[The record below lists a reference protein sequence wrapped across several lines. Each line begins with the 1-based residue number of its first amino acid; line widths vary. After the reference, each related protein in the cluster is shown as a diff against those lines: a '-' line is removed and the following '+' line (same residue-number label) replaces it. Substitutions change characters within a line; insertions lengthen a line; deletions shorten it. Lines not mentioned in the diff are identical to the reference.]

1 MRRQEPHPAHWALRG
16 VLLAA
21 GLTVLGVVMGK
32 TLEGAPEKVGSP
44 VLPFPKAQVL
54 QLALNLPEIG
64 PAVVAKPVA
73 SESAPAA
80 EYWQTV
86 KVRSGDSLS
95 AIFDR
100 AGISPRT
107 LYHILQLGDEVKALK
122 RIYPGDEIQLHLDP
136 DGGLL
141 ALQYQPNES
150 RTLQIHRSGDDY
162 KVEIEEHALERRM
175 VYRSGVITESL
186 FQGAQTA
193 GVSEGIVM
201 EMADI
206 FGWDIDFAQDIRE
219 GDRFTVVY
227 DEVYKDGRKIDDGQ
241 ILAAEFINQGRTF
254 RAIKY
259 TDPAGH
265 SGYFTPEGKNVKK
278 AFLRS
283 PVKFSRISSRF
294 TLKRWHP
301 VLKRW
306 RAHRGVDYAAPTG
319 TPVRAA
325 GEGKITF
332 AGTKGGYGKAVF
344 IQHGGSY
351 TTVYGHLSR
360 FGRGIHSGSR
370 VRQGQ
375 VIGYVGS
382 TGLATGPHLHFE
394 FRVNGVH
401 RNPLTVKLPDGKPV
415 APEYWDHFRA
425 KTLELADTLELLDRS
440 FLAANEF

>member
-1 MRRQEPHPAHWALRG
+1 

-21 GLTVLGVVMGK
+21 GLTVLGVVTGK
-32 TLEGAPEKVGSP
+32 TLESGPEKGTHLGMQPDSSM
-44 VLPFPKAQVL
+44 VLLNL
-54 QLALNLPEIG
+54 QLPQIAPVITPD
-64 PAVVAKPVA
+64 PAR
-73 SESAPAA
+73 SETAPST

-86 KVRSGDSLS
+86 TVRPGDSLS

-100 AGISPRT
+100 TSVSPRT
-107 LYHILQLGDEVKALK
+107 LYRIMQLGDDVKALK
-122 RIYPGDEIQLHLDP
+122 RIHPGEEIELQL
-136 DGGLL
+136 DGDGQLV
-141 ALQYQPNES
+141 ALKYQPNEI
-150 RTLQIHRSGDDY
+150 RTLRIKRRGKDY
-162 KVEIEEHALERRM
+162 ALEIEEHPVERRL
-175 VYRSGVITESL
+175 VHRSGVINESL
-186 FQGAQTA
+186 FQGAQSA
-193 GVSEGIVM
+193 GVSESIVM
-201 EMADI
+201 EMAEV
-206 FGWDIDFAQDIRE
+206 FGWDIDFALDIRK
-219 GDRFTVVY
+219 GDRFAVVY
-227 DEVYKDGRKIDDGQ
+227 DEVYKDGRKIADGD
-241 ILAAEFINQGRTF
+241 ILAAEFVNQGRRF
-254 RAIKY
+254 QAIRY
-259 TDPAGH
+259 TDPSGKT
-265 SGYFTPEGKNVKK
+265 GYFTPAGKNVKK

-325 GEGKITF
+325 GDGKVTI
-332 AGTKGGYGKAVF
+332 AGKKGGYGNAVF

-360 FGRGIHSGSR
+360 FGRGIHSGTR

-425 KTLELADTLELLDRS
+425 ETLELADTLELLDRS
-440 FLAANEF
+440 FLAANSF

>member
-1 MRRQEPHPAHWALRG
+1 VRRQARHPAHWALRG

-21 GLTVLGVVMGK
+21 GLTVLGVVTGK
-32 TLEGAPEKVGSP
+32 TLEGGPEKATLAGSLSESSV
-44 VLPFPKAQVL
+44 VLLKL
-54 QLALNLPEIG
+54 QLPEIT
-64 PAVVAKPVA
+64 PAII
-73 SESAPAA
+73 SEPAPSETAPAT
-80 EYWQTV
+80 EFWQTV
-86 KVRSGDSLS
+86 TVRSGDSLS

-100 AGISPRT
+100 TGVSPRT
-107 LYHILQLGDEVKALK
+107 LYRIMQLGDDIKALK
-122 RIYPGDEIQLHLDP
+122 RIHPGDEMELQL
-136 DGGLL
+136 DGDGQLV
-141 ALQYQPNES
+141 ALKYQPNEI
-150 RTLQIHRSGDDY
+150 RTLRIKRRGDDY
-162 KVEIEEHALERRM
+162 ALEIEEHALERR
-175 VYRSGVITESL
+175 VVHRSGVIDESL
-186 FQGAQTA
+186 FQGAQSA

-201 EMADI
+201 EMAEI
-206 FGWDIDFAQDIRE
+206 FGWDIDFALDIRE
-219 GDRFTVVY
+219 GDRFTVLY
-227 DEVYKDGRKIDDGQ
+227 DEVYKDGRKIADGD
-241 ILAAEFINQGRTF
+241 ILAAEFVNQGRPF
-254 RAIKY
+254 RAIRY
-259 TDPAGH
+259 TDPSGKT
-265 SGYFTPEGKNVKK
+265 GYFTPEGKNVKK

-325 GEGKITF
+325 GEGKVTF
-332 AGTKGGYGKAVF
+332 AGSKGGYGNAVF

-360 FGRGIHSGSR
+360 FGRGIRSGTR
-370 VRQGQ
+370 VRQGRI
-375 VIGYVGS
+375 IGYVGS